1 MFAAAD
7 AGDDLCVLKSA
18 MEYAAKAQIWV
29 LLRRRLVVMPVS
41 RACPVRR
48 HMLTDGA
55 LQACIEGVQV
65 PTIEDVVS
73 EIDIITS

>member
-29 LLRRRLVVMPVS
+29 FLRRRLVV
-41 RACPVRR
+41 CPVRR

-73 EIDIITS
+73 EIDIFTS